1 MVFTVDYGHALIGSV
16 GARGNGYKEEE
27 ENRIIGRLVTNKL
40 RSLGHTVHE
49 VYLDNA
55 ATVVI
60 DINHRVNSINTI
72 KPDLSISIHMNAFG
86 DAYANGVEVWCKD
99 NSKDKA
105 QKIVNEIAN
114 LGFRNRGVKDGAKSL
129 GLVGLYGSG
138 IPALL
143 VECCFITN
151 KEDMEIYN
159 PEKIATAI
167 VKGITDIDTS
177 NNTKETD
184 TGTETK
190 IKEYP
195 EIGIFTCTTS
205 KIFFR
210 NKPFV
215 APNNEITGFYA
226 RGEKVNYD
234 YVVITNKYV
243 WISWVSISTGI
254 RRYMPITDRITGERW
269 GNCV

>member
-55 ATVVI
+55 ANVVV
-60 DINHRVNSINTI
+60 DVNYRVNRINTI
-72 KPDLSISIHMNAFG
+72 KPDLSISIHLNSFT
-86 DAYANGVEVWCKD
+86 DEFSNGVEVWCKE
-99 NSKDKA
+99 NSKTRA
-105 QKIVNEIAN
+105 QKILNEIAN
-114 LGFRNRGVKDGAKSL
+114 LGFRNRGILDGTTSK
-129 GLVGLYGSG
+129 GLVGLYGGST
-138 IPALL
+138 PALL
-143 VECCFITN
+143 VECCFISN
-151 KEDMEIYN
+151 KDDMERYN

-167 VKGITDIDTS
+167 VKGATDIDTS
-177 NNTKETD
+177 NNTQGTD

-195 EIGIFTCTTS
+195 ETGTFTCTTS

-215 APNNEITGFYA
+215 ATNNEITGFYA